1 MPKARPAQR
10 SGAKVERRVS
20 RAPNEG
26 TEEQEIAMATDTE
39 MLDFLE
45 AMGEPSGL
53 KWIARPSVTGRGW
66 RLHQDPQGEHATARA
81 ALEDAMTRFVYAAA
95 NA

>member
-1 MPKARPAQR
+1 MP
-10 SGAKVERRVS
+10 
-20 RAPNEG
+20 
-26 TEEQEIAMATDTE
+26 TDTE

-45 AMGEPSGL
+45 TMGGPTGL

-66 RLHQDPQGEHATARA
+66 RLHQDPEGKHETAREAINA
-81 ALEDAMTRFVYAAA
+81 AMQWFGYDTA